1 MSIMNN
7 LNYGVIGNCRSAAL
21 VSDKGSIDW
30 CCLPDFDSPSVF
42 AKILDSEK
50 GGYLSFDV
58 DDSYSISQRYLYRTN
73 VLCTEFKSLQ
83 GAFEVIDFM
92 PRYKTS
98 ENEYYIPAEIYR
110 YIRLI
115 SGTPG
120 FRIKYCPILNY
131 ARDEVS
137 HVTED
142 NHIRTYSKVRPTDC
156 IYLYSSLN
164 LNDILE
170 AQEIELTQ
178 NQFLLLSYNQK
189 LIDIDINR
197 VYLEY
202 QRTKV
207 YWLNWTNRSKKFE
220 KYTEEINRSLLV
232 LKIMSYQPSGAVLAA
247 LTTSIPETIGE
258 VRNWDYRFCWLR
270 DASMSI
276 NTLMEMGHLNSARRF
291 LIYIEGILRSKVD
304 SFQIMYGIR
313 GEREL
318 RETDLP
324 NLSGYENSKPV
335 RVGNSAY
342 TQRQNDVFGYLLN
355 VIYQYYEF
363 LPRTLAEIED
373 MWEIVR
379 NISRTV
385 STHWE
390 KPDKGIWEIRYD
402 EKHYVFSKVMSWVA
416 MDRASKIACLLNKK
430 YYAESWKGIANDI
443 KEDVLKNGWKEDLQS
458 FTQTYDN
465 SNVDASLLLMA
476 EYGFI
481 DAHDIKYQKTVIA
494 VKKALL
500 NNGLMYRYIN
510 SDDFGKPSTSFTICT
525 FWLIQALFRIGMK
538 DEAKTIFENLLK
550 CRNHVGLFSEGIDFS
565 TKRLLGNFPQ
575 AYSHLAL
582 INTAI
587 LFSEEKYIS
596 KFIKP

>member
-1 MSIMNN
+1 MNN

-42 AKILDSEK
+42 AKLLDNEK
-50 GGYLSFDV
+50 GGFFSFTV
-58 DDSYSISQRYLYRTN
+58 DNNYNITQKYFYRTN
-73 VLCTEFKSLQ
+73 VLCTEYKSVQ
-83 GAFEVIDFM
+83 GAFEIIDFM

-98 ENEYYIPAEIYR
+98 DNDYFIPAEIYR

-115 SGTPG
+115 SGTPT
-120 FRIKYCPILNY
+120 FKVNYRPALNY
-131 ARDEVS
+131 AREDVS
-137 HVTED
+137 HIIID
-142 NHIRTYSKVRPTDC
+142 NHIRTYSRVRPMDC
-156 IYLYSSLN
+156 INLYSSLN

-170 AQEIELTQ
+170 SKEIELTQ
-178 NQFLLLSYNQK
+178 HQFLLLSYNQK

-207 YWLNWTNRSKKFE
+207 YWLNWTNRSKKYE
-220 KYTEEINRSLLV
+220 KYTEEIIRSLLV
-232 LKIMSYQPSGAVLAA
+232 LKIMSYQPTGAVLAA

-258 VRNWDYRFCWLR
+258 VRNWDYRYCWLR

-276 NTLMEMGHLNSARRF
+276 DTLLKMGHYNSAQHF
-291 LIYIEGILRSKVD
+291 LTYIKGILKSKRD
-304 SFQIMYGIR
+304 SFQIIYGIR

-318 RETDLP
+318 IETQLAH
-324 NLSGYENSKPV
+324 LAGYENSKPV
-335 RVGNSAY
+335 RIGNAAY
-342 TQRQNDVFGYLLN
+342 YQRQNDVFGYLLD

-363 LPRTLAEIED
+363 FTGTLDEIED

-379 NISRTV
+379 NIIRTV

-390 KPDKGIWEIRYD
+390 KPDKGIWEIRTE
-402 EKHYVFSKVMSWVA
+402 EKHFVSSKVMSWVA
-416 MDRASKIACLLNKK
+416 MDRATKIACLLNKT
-430 YYAESWKGIANDI
+430 YYAETWRDIANDI
-443 KEDVLKNGWKEDLQS
+443 KEDVLKNGWKEDLQTY
-458 FTQTYDN
+458 TQTYCN
-465 SNVDASLLLMA
+465 SHVDASLLLMA

-481 DAHDIKYQKTVIA
+481 AADDLKYKKTVIA
-494 VKKALL
+494 VKNALFY
-500 NNGLMYRYIN
+500 NGLMHRYIN
-510 SDDFGKPSTSFTICT
+510 PDDFGKPTSSFTIST

-538 DEAKTIFENLLK
+538 KEAKTIFENLLA
-550 CRNHVGLFSEGIDFS
+550 CGNHVGLFSEGIDFS

-582 INTAI
+582 INTAT
-587 LFSEEKYIS
+587 LFSQKRFIS

>member
-1 MSIMNN
+1 MNN

-21 VSDKGSIDW
+21 ISDKGSIDW
-30 CCLPDFDSPSVF
+30 CCLPDFDSPSIF
-42 AKILDSEK
+42 AKILDKEK
-50 GGYLSFDV
+50 GGFFSFIV
-58 DDSYSISQRYLYRTN
+58 DDNYSISQKYFYRTN
-73 VLCTEFKSLQ
+73 VLCTEFKSVQ
-83 GAFEVIDFM
+83 GTFEVIDFM

-98 ENEYYIPAEIYR
+98 ENDYFIPAEIYR

-115 SGTPG
+115 SGSPI
-120 FRIKYCPILNY
+120 FKVNYCPMLNY
-131 ARDEVS
+131 ARDKVS
-137 HVTED
+137 NLTED
-142 NHIRTYSKVRPTDC
+142 NHIRTYSKVMPTDC
-156 IYLYSSLN
+156 IYLYSSLD

-170 AQEIELTQ
+170 AKEIVLTQ

-197 VYLEY
+197 AYLEY

-220 KYTEEINRSLLV
+220 KYTEETIRSLLV
-232 LKIMSYQPSGAVLAA
+232 LKIMSFQSTGAVLAA

-276 NTLMEMGHLNSARRF
+276 NTLLSMGHRKSAQGFLN
-291 LIYIEGILRSKVD
+291 YIKNILKSKHD
-304 SFQIMYGIR
+304 TFQIMYGIR
-313 GEREL
+313 GERKL
-318 RETDLP
+318 TETNLP
-324 NLSGYENSKPV
+324 HLAGYENSKPV
-335 RVGNSAY
+335 RIGNSAY
-342 TQRQNDVFGYLLN
+342 SQRQNDIFGYLLN
-355 VIYQYYEF
+355 VIYQYYEYF
-363 LPRTLAEIED
+363 PGSLAEIED

-390 KPDKGIWEIRYD
+390 KPDKGIWEIRND
-402 EKHYVFSKVMSWVA
+402 EKHFVFSKIMSWVA
-416 MDRASKIACLLNKK
+416 MDRASKIACLLNKM
-430 YYAESWKGIANDI
+430 YYAAMWRGIANDI
-443 KEDVLKNGWKEDLQS
+443 EADILKNGWKEDLQT
-458 FTQTYDN
+458 FTQSYDN

-481 DAHDIKYQKTVIA
+481 SADDPKYKKTVIA
-494 VKKALL
+494 IKNSLFS
-500 NNGLMYRYIN
+500 NGLMYRYIN
-510 SDDFGKPSTSFTICT
+510 SDDFGKPTSSFTICT

-538 DEAKTIFENLLK
+538 EEAKTIFENLLA
-550 CRNHVGLFSEGIDFS
+550 CRNHVGLLSEGIDFS

-582 INTAI
+582 INIAT
-587 LFSEEKYIS
+587 LFSEEKFIS